1 MHHRIYAGAAT
12 ACAVA
17 IDVECEIADEVH
29 VAGKDAECFRQPLA
43 DFRIAAGN
51 AARGAIVDMRIR
63 REDAIQT
70 LERTLVDRIGVRDHQ
85 LFKLDAVG
93 NLLVAEHGY
102 LPVPRTS
109 MSPGP
114 QNERTD
120 VNRSEEHT
128 SELQSLMRISYA

>member
-1 MHHRIYAGAAT
+1 
-12 ACAVA
+12 
-17 IDVECEIADEVH
+17 
-29 VAGKDAECFRQPLA
+29 
-43 DFRIAAGN
+43 
-51 AARGAIVDMRIR
+51 MRIR

-102 LPVPRTS
+102 LPVPSTS

-114 QNERTD
+114 QNARID
-120 VNRSEEHT
+120 VNWPASLKVITSMTRITASPSGIFSSTSNAIAAELPCEPRMGAASRSEEPT
-128 SELQSLMRISYA
+128 YELQYIMRISYAGFFLKKKKKTNDTS

>member
-1 MHHRIYAGAAT
+1 
-12 ACAVA
+12 
-17 IDVECEIADEVH
+17 
-29 VAGKDAECFRQPLA
+29 
-43 DFRIAAGN
+43 
-51 AARGAIVDMRIR
+51 MRIR

-102 LPVPRTS
+102 LPVPSTS

-114 QNERTD
+114 QNARID
-120 VNRSEEHT
+120 VNWPARSAERRVGKECVSTCRTRWSPMTEKKTIAKHT
-128 SELQSLMRISYA
+128 GTSKTEQ